1 MSNPVYIV
9 DIMRDVVTVTSS
21 VLLAQLQQKDPLI
34 TAVHYD
40 YGHYTDIRERLVA
53 KDKSGKPD
61 EKYPRIVLF
70 EDHRIKHGQEGL
82 TGIADLK
89 LLILH
94 VSSNKVTR
102 QWREDN
108 VFRPILY
115 PIYFEFLKQLKLSG
129 KFQIYDTTKIQ
140 HDQINRPHWGDPGL
154 YKNEGY
160 LLGDILDGIE
170 IANLNL
176 LTYLDNCV

>member
-9 DIMRDVVTVTSS
+9 DIMRDVVSAVS
-21 VLLAQLQQKDPLI
+21 VNLLTQLQIAEPL
-34 TAVHYD
+34 TKAVHYD

-53 KDKSGKPD
+53 KGKSAPD
-61 EKYPRIVLF
+61 EKYPRVILF

-82 TGIADLK
+82 TGIADMK
-89 LLILH
+89 LIIVH
-94 VSSNKVTR
+94 PSKNTVTR

-115 PIYFEFLKQLKLSG
+115 PIYFEFLKQLKASG
-129 KFQIYDTTKIQ
+129 KFQIYDVTKIQ

-160 LLGDILDGIE
+160 LLNDILDGIE
-170 IANLNL
+170 IANLQL
-176 LTYLDNCV
+176 ITYLDNCV